1 MISSKM
7 SDPNNYDD
15 SKINGR
21 DFVERGFHS
30 PILKTVFG
38 KVQVDKTLEK
48 TNFMDPAPHPHPSLF
63 PFFVLAYR
71 NERREAEQ
79 SHFNLGLEE
88 MWNSFFRKTL
98 TTHGF

>member
-38 KVQVDKTLEK
+38 KVQIDKTLEK
-48 TNFMDPAPHPHPSLF
+48 PIYGPSTPPPLLPR
-63 PFFVLAYR
+63 PFLRIVIS
-71 NERREAEQ
+71 Q
-79 SHFNLGLEE
+79 
-88 MWNSFFRKTL
+88 
-98 TTHGF
+98 